1 MKKLLILVFI
11 ILSGFA
17 FVSCENK
24 AETVDNVVI
33 RFSPEDT
40 ADVDALFDFYIR
52 NGILFPAMLKCS
64 ELHTADEPHTYD
76 CLNDGCEMAH
86 DYLIDSTAP
95 YFFLELNCMSGT
107 CGNDIYFLEKKDS
120 TFVILFNEC
129 GTIDQD
135 LGPDTLINGFR
146 VIYFEKGSKN
156 FRIIFDGKDFVTEE
170 LSASPLT
177 AATF

>member
-1 MKKLLILVFI
+1 MKRIFI
-11 ILSGFA
+11 IIFVAVLGFV
-17 FVSCENK
+17 FVSCGNK
-24 AETVDNVVI
+24 AETVDNVVV

-40 ADVDALFDFYIR
+40 ADVDVLFDFYIQ

-64 ELHTADEPHTYD
+64 ELHSPNEPHTYD

-95 YFFLELNCMSGT
+95 YFFLELNCFSGS

-120 TFVILFNEC
+120 SFVILFNEC
-129 GTIDQD
+129 GTINQD

-146 VIYFEKGSKN
+146 VIYFEKESN
-156 FRIIFDGKDFVTEE
+156 PFRIIFNGKEFVTEE
-170 LSASPLT
+170 LTTPSLT
-177 AATF
+177 AALF